1 MPNRL
6 VRDQHTYLRKMEQH
20 FSIKLGQPIGMALAI
35 LIPFPNSLTRAK
47 NWFVKKWNGEFW
59 AE

>member
-1 MPNRL
+1 
-6 VRDQHTYLRKMEQH
+6 MEQH